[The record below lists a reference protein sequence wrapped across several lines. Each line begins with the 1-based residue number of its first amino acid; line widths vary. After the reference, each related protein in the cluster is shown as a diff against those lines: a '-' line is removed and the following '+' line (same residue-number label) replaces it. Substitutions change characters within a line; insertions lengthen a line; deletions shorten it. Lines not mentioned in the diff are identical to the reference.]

1 LLDSEVAI
9 IETYSRGLAQIARAG
24 TLMMSKLID
33 YADYLIIALLIAL
46 GIYVGW
52 TAFASR
58 PLVQP
63 KAAAFE
69 VVIANAAPTTIEL

>member
-1 LLDSEVAI
+1 
-9 IETYSRGLAQIARAG
+9 
-24 TLMMSKLID
+24 MMSKLID
-33 YADYLIIALLIAL
+33 YADFLIIALLIAL

-52 TAFASR
+52 TAFESR

-69 VVIANAAPTTIEL
+69 VAIANAAPTTIERLTVTPRFGVRRQPAVRSG